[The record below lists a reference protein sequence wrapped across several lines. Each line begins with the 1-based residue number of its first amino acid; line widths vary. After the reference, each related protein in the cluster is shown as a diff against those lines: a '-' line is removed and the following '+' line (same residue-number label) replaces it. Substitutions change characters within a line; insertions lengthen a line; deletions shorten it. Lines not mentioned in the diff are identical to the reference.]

1 MRWQRVLRRSQAA
14 TVTPRR
20 MCIVIWLLVFAATG
34 EATENAKVAEVV
46 YSRHAF
52 ADLERLADFL
62 IKDAPQAAVTAI
74 DVIRDGIHFLER
86 HPFVGRPC
94 EEGLRELL
102 ISYGKSGYVALYS
115 YEQSQDVV
123 LVLAIRHQ
131 RVAGYST

>member
-1 MRWQRVLRRSQAA
+1 M
-14 TVTPRR
+14 
-20 MCIVIWLLVFAATG
+20 
-34 EATENAKVAEVV
+34 AEVV

-52 ADLERLADFL
+52 ADLERLTDFL
-62 IKDAPQAAVTAI
+62 IKDAPQAAVKAI
-74 DVIRDGIHFLER
+74 EVIRDGIEILER

-115 YEQSQDVV
+115 YEQRHDVM

-131 RVAGYST
+131 REAGYST

>member
-1 MRWQRVLRRSQAA
+1 
-14 TVTPRR
+14 
-20 MCIVIWLLVFAATG
+20 
-34 EATENAKVAEVV
+34 VAEVV

-62 IKDAPQAAVTAI
+62 IKDAPQAAVKAI
-74 DVIRDGIHFLER
+74 DVIRDGIEILER

-94 EEGLRELL
+94 EEVLRELS

-115 YEQSQDVV
+115 YEQRQDVV

-131 RVAGYST
+131 REAGHST

>member
-1 MRWQRVLRRSQAA
+1 MAD
-14 TVTPRR
+14 
-20 MCIVIWLLVFAATG
+20 
-34 EATENAKVAEVV
+34 VV

-52 ADLERLADFL
+52 TDLERLADFL

-74 DVIRDGIHFLER
+74 DIIRDGIEILER

-123 LVLAIRHQ
+123 LVLGIRHQ
-131 RVAGYST
+131 REAGYST

>member
-1 MRWQRVLRRSQAA
+1 
-14 TVTPRR
+14 
-20 MCIVIWLLVFAATG
+20 
-34 EATENAKVAEVV
+34 VAEVV

-62 IKDAPQAAVTAI
+62 ITDAPQAAVIAV
-74 DVIRDGIHFLER
+74 DVIRDGIEILER
-86 HPFVGRPC
+86 HPFVGRSC

-131 RVAGYST
+131 REAGYST